1 MKDIIN
7 ASLLDLVRG
16 FCNFIVQLAN
26 SPFWKSAIVLA
37 GVILLLGGAAYSII
51 LAIETSVV
59 AFSYVKQ
66 EDIRRNNPVKKLVL
80 FSAIEAGSVLALLI
94 IAVVCICLIHFPVSW
109 L

>member
-26 SPFWKSAIVLA
+26 SPFWKSVIVLA
-37 GVILLLGGAAYSII
+37 GVILLLGGAVYSII
-51 LAIETSVV
+51 LAVETSVV
-59 AFSYVKQ
+59 AFS
-66 EDIRRNNPVKKLVL
+66 PVKKLVL